1 MASGR
6 VDDYEPSRQTHMWMQ
21 WVNAILGVWLIAVP
35 FLGFTTVGLTWAL
48 VLTGI
53 AVAVLAVW
61 GAGQEASER
70 QEIEQLEA
78 RLRHQ

>member
-1 MASGR
+1 
-6 VDDYEPSRQTHMWMQ
+6 MWTQ
-21 WVNAILGVWLIAVP
+21 WVNAVLGVWLIAVP
-35 FLGFTTVGLTWAL
+35 FVGFTTVGLTWAL

-53 AVAVLAVW
+53 AVAIFAVL

-70 QEIEQLEA
+70 QEMAQLEA

>member
-1 MASGR
+1 MS
-6 VDDYEPSRQTHMWMQ
+6 SWMN

-61 GAGQEASER
+61 AAGQEASER

>member
-1 MASGR
+1 
-6 VDDYEPSRQTHMWMQ
+6 MWMS
-21 WVNAILGVWLIAVP
+21 WVNAVLGVWLIAVP
-35 FLGFTTVGLTWAL
+35 FLGFTPVGLTWAL

-61 GAGQEASER
+61 SAGQEASER
-70 QEIEQLEA
+70 THIEQLEA